1 MITRKDEF
9 GIVDL
14 GATLDLV
21 PRQFRLIT
29 GMDLFETRLGTS
41 TIAQIERV
49 DEVVTDI
56 PARRRG
62 GERNY
67 VGNERAQVKNLNIP
81 FFPLDKGITAADVQN
96 FRRYFTPDAPKTVQD
111 VVTRVV

>member
-67 VGNERAQVKNLNIP
+67 VGSERAQVKNLNIP
-81 FFPLDKGITAADVQN
+81 FFLWTKASLPQM
-96 FRRYFTPDAPKTVQD
+96 FRTS
-111 VVTRVV
+111 VVTSPLMLRKLFRT

>member
-29 GMDLFETRLGTS
+29 GMDLFENPSRHLNNCS
-41 TIAQIERV
+41 
-49 DEVVTDI
+49 D
-56 PARRRG
+56 
-62 GERNY
+62 
-67 VGNERAQVKNLNIP
+67 RAC
-81 FFPLDKGITAADVQN
+81 
-96 FRRYFTPDAPKTVQD
+96 
-111 VVTRVV
+111 